1 MHSQTVII
9 PCILGL
15 ALSLALFR
23 PADAGVEVRLAAHP
37 PSRGAQLTLS
47 DLFEGVEG
55 PAADIVVGPGARV
68 GGAAVLDAGEVQLA
82 AHRAGF
88 DWDNARG
95 VRRIV
100 VEGGAPDV
108 QVKDVQVQRVV
119 TRSQPARSATVT
131 RASAVR
137 AAQAP
142 KTVQLLAYTR
152 NIAAGEPVSDTDVN
166 WADVIA
172 SESPYDSVMDPD
184 MLVGKVARRPLRAGA
199 PALKRDIVGAKIIH
213 RDEIVSVVFRDEGMR
228 LSLHGRAMTDAA
240 AGEPVQVMNL
250 ASKKILEAVAVGPGE
265 ALVGPDA
272 DLALKSRY
280 ASLR

>member
-1 MHSQTVII
+1 MHSPTIII
-9 PCILGL
+9 PCVLGL
-15 ALSLALFR
+15 ALSLALSR
-23 PADAGVEVRLAAHP
+23 PATAGVEVQLSAHP
-37 PSRGAQLTLS
+37 TSRGAQITLS
-47 DLFEGVEG
+47 DLFDGVEG
-55 PAADIVVGPGARV
+55 PAADIVVGTGARV

-100 VEGGAPDV
+100 VEGGPPDV
-108 QVKDVQVQRVV
+108 VMKQTA
-119 TRSQPARSATVT
+119 TRGQPARSAPAT
-131 RASAVR
+131 RSLAVR

-142 KTVQLLAYTR
+142 RTVQLLAYTR

-166 WADVIA
+166 WADTLA
-172 SESPYDSVMDPD
+172 SESPYDAVMDPD
-184 MLVGKVARRPLRAGA
+184 LLVGKIARRPLRAGA
-199 PALKRDIVGAKIIH
+199 PALKRDIVGAKVIH

-228 LSLHGRAMTDAA
+228 LALHGRAMTDAA

-250 ASKKILEAVAVGPGE
+250 ASKKILDAVAVGPGE

-272 DLALKSRY
+272 AAALKSRF

>member
-1 MHSQTVII
+1 MHSPTILMSCAVG
-9 PCILGL
+9 LGL
-15 ALSLALFR
+15 AVSLALSQ

-37 PSRGAQLTLS
+37 TSRGAQITLS

-55 PAADIVVGPGARV
+55 PAADIVVGTGARV
-68 GGAAVLDAGEVQLA
+68 GGQAVLDAGEVQLA
-82 AHRAGF
+82 AHRAGL
-88 DWDNARG
+88 DWDNDRG

-108 QVKDVQVQRVV
+108 VMRKAVM
-119 TRSQPARSATVT
+119 RSPPARSATAT
-131 RASAVR
+131 RTSVAR

-166 WADVIA
+166 WADTIA
-172 SESPYDSVMDPD
+172 AESPYDAVMDPD
-184 MLVGKVARRPLRAGA
+184 LLVGKIARRPLRAGA
-199 PALKRDIVGAKIIH
+199 PALKRDIVGAKVIH

-228 LSLHGRAMTDAA
+228 LALHGRAMTDAA
-240 AGEPVQVMNL
+240 AGEPVQIMNL
-250 ASKKILEAVAVGPGE
+250 ASKKILDAVAVGPGE

>member
-37 PSRGAQLTLS
+37 TSRGAQITLS

-55 PAADIVVGPGARV
+55 PAADIVVGTGARV

-108 QVKDVQVQRVV
+108 QVKDVLVQRVV

-142 KTVQLLAYTR
+142 KTVQLLAYNR

>member
-1 MHSQTVII
+1 MHSPTIII
-9 PCILGL
+9 PCVLGL
-15 ALSLALFR
+15 ALSLALSQ

-37 PSRGAQLTLS
+37 TSRGAQITLS

-55 PAADIVVGPGARV
+55 PAADIVVGTGARV

-82 AHRAGF
+82 AHRAGL
-88 DWDNARG
+88 DWDNDRG

-108 QVKDVQVQRVV
+108 VMRKSA
-119 TRSQPARSATVT
+119 TRSPPARSGAVT
-131 RASAVR
+131 RASAMR

-142 KTVQLLAYTR
+142 KMVQLLAYTR
-152 NIAAGEPVSDTDVN
+152 NIAAGEPVTDTDVN
-166 WADVIA
+166 WADTLA
-172 SESPYDSVMDPD
+172 AESPYDAVMDPD
-184 MLVGKVARRPLRAGA
+184 LLVGKIARRPLRAGA
-199 PALKRDIVGAKIIH
+199 PALKRDIVGAKVIH

-228 LSLHGRAMTDAA
+228 LSLHGRALTEAA
-240 AGEPVQVMNL
+240 AGEPVQIMNL
-250 ASKKILEAVAVGPGE
+250 ASKKILDAVAVGPGE

-272 DLALKSRY
+272 ETALKSRY

>member
-15 ALSLALFR
+15 ALSLALSR

-37 PSRGAQLTLS
+37 TSRGAQITLS

-55 PAADIVVGPGARV
+55 PAADIVVGTGARV
-68 GGAAVLDAGEVQLA
+68 GGAAVLDAGDVQLA
-82 AHRAGF
+82 AHRAGL

-108 QVKDVQVQRVV
+108 QVQKVV

-240 AGEPVQVMNL
+240 AGESVQVMNL